1 MNRIGIST
9 TLLVLAAACAAAG
22 DRPLT
27 THRVPLERVASMD
40 PLQSSAVYDS
50 RAVSLVYE
58 PLLEVDYEARPY
70 RLKAGS
76 CDLPKVSPDRLVYTF
91 RLRTGG
97 DVGGRGVF
105 ARTPARPEERIER
118 HVDDGPREGREGR

>member
-58 PLLEVDYEARPY
+58 PGMRGSGRP
-70 RLKAGS
+70 A
-76 CDLPKVSPDRLVYTF
+76 PDHPSR
-91 RLRTGG
+91 
-97 DVGGRGVF
+97 
-105 ARTPARPEERIER
+105 AP
-118 HVDDGPREGREGR
+118 